1 MKKRLIILISSIVV
15 IFAFFSVSFF
25 YGATNLQRIFLA
37 VSLIA
42 LSFLS
47 LYIFFGVGKL
57 VTSLIY
63 GMILALILA
72 LLPDYDLPLIFIGT
86 FVFALNPL
94 YDFEKNIDKNLP
106 EEKSIIDY
114 IRGSY
119 NSYYQYRKQI
129 KEHYHLPQVRK
140 VYTKPNYV
148 RLRQGITISLS
159 MLAVF
164 LLIREVNNLMNLLKS
179 FDIHL
184 FFASTYSV
192 ITILAITVMLYKK
205 GFQSA
210 FNLLTVSL
218 FPPLAYSMFLIRPLY
233 LGLILGFLS
242 VFAGIGMSIYQYF
255 AYRSRIVYEYYHYYD
270 NEKQVEVY
278 ANALFE
284 PYVYDEAFNLST
296 TFKLS
301 VDLNEF
307 NKVLQNIIVYADFKK
322 FFITAYTYKKNDLT
336 IYTDFHNS
344 DYQNIDKFKR
354 LLEESFNESVI
365 IKVIEDEEK
374 TLYEQNFFHKDD
386 YIVARTVYLSR
397 MLKKLEIKSN
407 VIISFMVY
415 FSDLNKLVSFS
426 KNYSVVRVPEF
437 DLEGVL
443 TARIDIKVSN
453 VEYIIESKVRE
464 LLLDLLIYQG
474 KYIRVSVL
482 Y

>member
-15 IFAFFSVSFF
+15 IFAFFSISFF

-437 DLEGVL
+437 DLENVF
-443 TARIDIKVSN
+443 TARISFN
-453 VEYIIESKVRE
+453 VRNVDYIIENQVRE
-464 LLLDLLIYQG
+464 FLLDLLISRG
-474 KYIRVSVL
+474 KYIRISVF